1 MRNRF
6 AALVIG
12 VLLGFSTS
20 LSAVD
25 YCAAGAFGYGAGA
38 TGGGSAT
45 PVLVNSVSGLQSAL
59 NKGKNK
65 VIIIT
70 QDLTF
75 TTCLKV
81 QDGENVTLL
90 GMPGVKLTSL
100 QQNKDNSGI
109 LYVKRFKNLIIRNL
123 TFVGPGAY
131 DCDGWDLLCF
141 EGVTNAWVDH
151 CDFQD
156 GCDGNFDNKGNT
168 DNVTVSWCRFRY
180 LKAPKSGG
188 SGGSA
193 DHRFTN
199 LLGSS
204 SSDKPSDGTF
214 NFTWA
219 YCWWDNGCKERMTRC
234 RNCEQH
240 FINCYWNSSVANY
253 YVGPENAK
261 CYFEGCTFAGK
272 ANTKDKIFKSYG
284 GTNACKFVNCSGNLP
299 SNSGTITTPS
309 GYATF
314 ATPAAAVT
322 AVTNASCGAGA
333 TLTVSTA
340 GVVSSACDGG
350 APAPT
355 VYTVTWDATTNGG
368 SCGTATTLVTDGN
381 AVGSLPEATKDGY
394 TFDGWYT
401 APSGGTKISSSTVI
415 TGNVIYYAQF
425 TSAPVTTYYTVIWD
439 ANGGSCGTA
448 STSVE
453 SGKAISTAIASLPTA
468 SKAGDYSFDGWYT
481 AVSGGTKIT
490 TGTIINANVTYYAH
504 YTATGGGGGSGD
516 ETCMTFGTSSGD
528 YSADGTFT
536 NGNYTIVASEIN
548 WETSDAKFGNNID
561 YLTFANANGISAGK
575 IYAKTANVQVTYSTS
590 TDGSTGTSTETIS
603 VSEGSFTLKNLTVPA
618 NTKYI
623 KLQRVPSTSTYV
635 NQVCLTEAGSSST
648 PTFALY
654 YDENGG
660 SGTMAETEQTGS
672 SVTVAANAFTAPTGY
687 AFQEWNASMSGGG
700 TVYSAGQ
707 ELTLTEDL
715 TIYAIW
721 TPQSYTV
728 TLNAE
733 SGTGGSASVKA
744 TFDEAMPSIAV
755 PTRSGYIFKGYF
767 TGVDGTGTQYY
778 DENGSSTNSW
788 AIPED
793 TELHAY
799 WIAGST
805 PDPTG
810 CELNFWFF
818 KEADATANG
827 KTNSAIFSG
836 MVSDASD
843 KSGSITIDGTSY
855 SVTRRT
861 GDNATFG
868 QFTIPSGKTGVFYA
882 LAISSGGGD
891 RQINLVC
898 GTNTYE
904 LPVAGGSDSYKRIE
918 SEELPAGTYSIERDG
933 SSNVRLGIVVVK
945 ICGAV
950 TCDADPAAPSGL
962 TAGSITS
969 AGVTLTITDDATPTS
984 YDIYYS
990 TESTTPTSGTEATTT
1005 TTGKT
1010 KVITGLTPGTTYYAW
1025 VRAVCDASH
1034 KSAWVAL
1041 TGSTFATSKMV
1052 PTSYAVGASAE
1063 GECTGGMTAKI
1074 TLSGSQV
1081 GVDYQLKKDGVDDG
1095 AAKAGTGSALEWTGK
1110 GSGVY
1115 TVWAVENATYSAL
1128 KMNKTVTIEVYATT
1142 AITTQPT
1149 TAVMAEIDESFTLGT
1164 GMAAAGNGLT
1174 YRWYTC
1180 GSTGTDTVFISGA
1193 TNATYT
1199 TSQSITD
1206 TYYYRVRVEGTCG
1219 EPVLSDII
1227 EVTITS
1233 LVPQS
1238 DAPTITV
1245 QPVGATYCTG
1255 DAVSALSVTASGSG
1269 TLSYQW
1275 KKDGVA
1281 IPSAEDY
1288 TYAPTEAGTY
1298 VCVVTNT
1305 ESGKTPTSLSSDE
1318 AVVVIKAAVA
1328 APTMSQTEN
1337 TVTISTATSGA
1348 TIYYTTNGTDPTT
1361 SSASGSSVTITADCT
1376 VKAYAVKDGCAS
1388 SVTSFAATYDA
1399 SACAEPAL
1407 MTNEIARF
1415 FVPCGTGTIKYEV
1428 TDEASSTGMNTFSTY
1443 KLGSTNASNWYT
1455 NSTSK
1460 WSYGKMSSDTY
1471 IQIKLNTGHFQA
1483 YDKVY
1488 IYVNRNDASKTGVKL
1503 HSTSGN
1509 AINPASTAADEEA
1522 VGVRSLTDEDIETD
1536 GSLKFYRGGSNTFIN
1551 RIIVVRPVPHS
1562 ITYDC
1567 DGAESGC
1574 PSNVASAYAL
1584 PNPLPNAPV
1593 KSGYSFDGWFT
1604 NSEKTVAA
1612 VAGAEL
1618 TDDVTLY
1625 AKWSVGKNSP
1635 VFTWTYDA
1643 TIKAGGTY
1651 PVSVATY
1658 GDADVTLSIKETIA
1672 GVSGSFTAGK
1682 PATGT
1687 VTLGSYPAAAT
1698 FTYRA
1703 TSPETTTYQ
1712 AKVEEKTVTI
1722 ERCETA
1728 DAIPMALSNYV
1739 AESSAS
1745 GTHAR
1750 YYCEVSG
1757 VGRLSLKT
1765 GNSKMESYSSGT
1777 NDIFEYYLEEKTL
1790 LIEPYSDIHKI
1801 ELYVN
1806 CGTNNKTLSGVY
1818 KRDTYSSSTADYST
1832 SASPT
1837 IKYYTGSAEGSY
1849 LPYNATGHVELV
1861 FATPIPKGTFIYIV
1875 SPNSMK
1881 IYGVKLYRPQ
1891 GDEATS
1897 VAFSGETEI
1906 EKYPG
1911 DAAFTKT
1918 ATQTTT
1924 PILSGGSITYKSSDE
1939 TVATVNKT
1947 TGEVTVLN
1955 TGRTNIIATLSAF
1968 GCFKSATAS
1977 YSLTVKKCTDP
1988 VCTIAVTAGNANK
2001 CSGAEVTLTA
2011 TAAAG
2016 ASIQWYKDGVALT
2029 GETNPSLST
2038 TAPGTYHAT
2047 ATKECLQKSNTIDV
2061 VNFADPTAEALHQ
2074 YYYIKAGR
2082 VTPPIKLFQIANAS
2096 SWDVSPAAPAGCAYE
2111 LGEDGIIYLTGTP
2124 SASLTTGNQDIT
2136 VTAHNDC
2143 GGSDAQATLNL
2154 RTLAATAKPQ
2164 IAWVAIGTHL
2174 DGSDVKPTKGET
2186 LPGSVDASKSTSH
2199 VLYTYLQ
2206 NYFDMTAV
2214 NAYCTTDTK
2223 KISDYCSQFD
2233 LVLLTDYPDT
2243 NVKPDGESGGKE
2255 KSYSNAYGCLMDE
2268 LPLLSFEAFVADC
2281 PNWGINSN
2289 PKTPDPKQKDM
2300 TLLCSAHMIFEHTTL
2315 TDDVVEFLT
2324 TTDGAGNALQGF
2336 TSIDAPSGM
2345 IFIATINDGS
2355 NKLIVCCERQKV
2367 IEARMMI
2374 MGLNYDAMEKVS
2386 ADGKTIIKQIIE
2398 YLLQFKDIADCSIVF
2413 DDNNGTHVWSDPQ
2426 NWYPAYNAV
2435 PKAEQAVR
2443 VDKPCNV
2450 DIENAHCSSI
2460 RLRKDGATYDGKLTI
2475 QPNGGLTVIDYIKE
2489 VHGTNYMTT
2498 YPSAA
2503 ADLVIQ
2509 ANESGRNGSLV
2520 FGNTEDDLQ
2529 ATVEYYSLARDA
2541 KTSSPVWQYI
2551 GIPITDGPMAI
2562 DAYHAAW
2569 MCSWENE
2576 GNVSSNWVW
2585 VENEDRIRPF
2595 KGYCITQQATKKYT
2609 HIGSLS
2615 KPEAKDLQMYYFESD
2630 DGNGFNMFANS
2641 WVAPIDITK
2650 MATADFGGAAE
2661 PTIFIYNT
2669 GSRDQYEGGG
2679 APSTAGTNTDAG
2691 QFNAIPVAAASYLA
2705 GSLTKIPTMQGF
2717 FVQATKEGTLTLN
2730 YEKLCFDNTD
2740 YQTTAETMRAP
2751 KRLADDAPEA
2761 EQIVPEVMRLDVTS
2775 AKWGDRVYILTHE
2788 EFSDAF
2794 DRGWDGSKQEGD
2806 AAAPM
2811 LAVAREKGL
2820 LAVAAIETA
2829 EGRDLYFRA
2838 GEDIEYTFTFHYAG
2852 DDIYLY
2858 DRETGQA
2865 TLIRTGNTY
2874 TFSAVNQAPEKRF
2887 IITAN
2892 PLQTPTDIDHV
2903 QGDDVQRTKAKK
2915 FIYED
2920 KLLIFYRGTV
2930 YDVLGA
2936 PVQTRKEDA
2945 Q

>member
-1 MRNRF
+1 MRRGLV
-6 AALVIG
+6 ALVICA
-12 VLLGFSTS
+12 LLGFSS
-20 LSAVD
+20 SVSAAVK
-25 YCAAGAFGYGAGA
+25 YCATSAYGYGASA

-45 PVLVNSVSGLQSAL
+45 PVLVSSTSELSSAL
-59 NKGKNK
+59 NKAKNK

-70 QDLTF
+70 KSLTF
-75 TTCLKV
+75 TKMLSV
-81 QDGENVTLL
+81 QDGANVTLL
-90 GMPGVKLTSL
+90 GLPGVTLTSL
-100 QQNKDNSGI
+100 EQTSSTSGI
-109 LYVKRFKNLIIRNL
+109 LYVKRFNNLIIRNL

-131 DCDGWDLLCF
+131 DCDGNDLLCF
-141 EGVTNAWVDH
+141 ESVTNAWVDH

-156 GCDGNFDNKGNT
+156 GCDGNFDNKKLS
-168 DNVTVSWCRFRY
+168 DNVTISWCRFRY
-180 LKAPKSGG
+180 LKAPKPGG
-188 SGGSA
+188 SGGA
-193 DHRFTN
+193 DDHRFTN

-214 NFTWA
+214 NYTWA
-219 YCWWDNGCKERMTRC
+219 YCWWDNGCKERMVRC
-234 RNCEQH
+234 RNCELH
-240 FINCYWNSSVANY
+240 FMNCYWNSSVANY

-261 CYFEGCTFAGK
+261 CYFEGCTFEGK
-272 ANTKDKIFKSYG
+272 ANSSSKIFKSYG
-284 GTNACKFVNCSGNLP
+284 GTNACYFTDCSGNLP
-299 SNSGTITTPS
+299 SNSGTVPNPHSSYTVTAS
-309 GYATF
+309 GRAE
-314 ATPAAAVT
+314 AKT
-322 AVTNASCGAGA
+322 AVTNATCGAGA
-333 TLTVSTA
+333 TLTVTTA
-340 GVVSSACDGG
+340 GAVSSTCDGG
-350 APAPT
+350 APLPT
-355 VYTVTWDATTNGG
+355 VWTVTWDATTNGG
-368 SCGTATTLVTDGN
+368 SCGTATSSVTNG
-381 AVGSLPEATKDGY
+381 AAIGTLPEATK
-394 TFDGWYT
+394 TSFNFDGWYT
-401 APSGGTKISSSTVI
+401 APSGGTKITSSTVI
-415 TGNVIYYAQF
+415 TGNVTYYAQF

-439 ANGGSCGTA
+439 ANGGTCGT
-448 STSVE
+448 SSSSIE
-453 SGKAISTAIASLPTA
+453 SGQQIGTLPVA

-481 AVSGGTKIT
+481 AINGGTKIST
-490 TGTIINANVTYYAH
+490 TTTVTGNVTYYAH
-504 YTATGGGGGSGD
+504 YTATGGGGGGGDCTYTYAFAYAADATTAGVTNNTAAFTGFSTGSNNCTGSITIGSNTYNITKRGSNTTISISFTVPTDKVGTLYGLANSGGSSVRTLTLSD
-516 ETCMTFGTSSGD
+516 GGSYSENQSTSNSSSAATEITFSSL
-528 YSADGTFT
+528 SA
-536 NGNYTIVASEIN
+536 GNYTLSS
-548 WETSDAKFGNNID
+548 TQ
-561 YLTFANANGISAGK
+561 
-575 IYAKTANVQVTYSTS
+575 NVSVPFLCLMLC
-590 TDGSTGTSTETIS
+590 DEGGSTPPATY
-603 VSEGSFTLKNLTVPA
+603 TL
-618 NTKYI
+618 
-623 KLQRVPSTSTYV
+623 S
-635 NQVCLTEAGSSST
+635 
-648 PTFALY
+648 

-660 SGTMAETEQTGS
+660 SGTMADQTGT
-672 SVTVAANAFTAPTGY
+672 SVTVKANEFTAPMGY
-687 AFQEWNASMSGGG
+687 SFEEWNTEMSGGETTKKNVG
-700 TVYSAGQ
+700 DAI
-707 ELTLTEDL
+707 TLTEDMTL
-715 TIYAIW
+715 YAIW
-721 TPQSYTV
+721 KPNTYTV

-733 SGTGGSASVKA
+733 GGDGGTANVTA
-744 TFDEAMPSIAV
+744 TFDAAMPVITIPS
-755 PTRSGYIFKGYF
+755 RDGYTFKGYY
-767 TGVDGTGTQYY
+767 TEMDGAGTQYY
-778 DENGSSTNSW
+778 DENGSGTNSW
-788 AIPED
+788 TRAEN
-793 TELHAY
+793 TTLHAY
-799 WIAGST
+799 WEAGSST
-805 PDPTG
+805 PVTG
-810 CELNFWFF
+810 CDLHFWFIAS
-818 KEADATANG
+818 ADATTNG
-827 KTNSAIFSG
+827 KSNDGTVFSS
-836 MVSDASD
+836 MVADAND
-843 KSGSITIDGTSY
+843 RSGSITIDGTSY

-861 GDNATFG
+861 GDPTDGVFG
-868 QFTIPSGKTGVFYA
+868 SFTVPSGYTGVFYA
-882 LAISSGGGD
+882 LAISSGSGD
-891 RQINLVC
+891 REIDLV
-898 GTNTYE
+898 GATDTYE
-904 LPVAGGSDSYKRIE
+904 LDVPGGSDSYKRIE
-918 SEELPAGTYSIERDG
+918 SDELPAGTYSIQRNG
-933 SSNVRLGIVVVK
+933 GNVRLGVVVVK
-945 ICGAV
+945 LC
-950 TCDADPAAPSGL
+950 TSMPA
-962 TAGSITS
+962 
-969 AGVTLTITDDATPTS
+969 
-984 YDIYYS
+984 
-990 TESTTPTSGTEATTT
+990 
-1005 TTGKT
+1005 
-1010 KVITGLTPGTTYYAW
+1010 
-1025 VRAVCDASH
+1025 
-1034 KSAWVAL
+1034 
-1041 TGSTFATSKMV
+1041 
-1052 PTSYAVGASAE
+1052 
-1063 GECTGGMTAKI
+1063 
-1074 TLSGSQV
+1074 
-1081 GVDYQLKKDGVDDG
+1081 
-1095 AAKAGTGSALEWTGK
+1095 
-1110 GSGVY
+1110 
-1115 TVWAVENATYSAL
+1115 
-1128 KMNKTVTIEVYATT
+1128 
-1142 AITTQPT
+1142 
-1149 TAVMAEIDESFTLGT
+1149 
-1164 GMAAAGNGLT
+1164 
-1174 YRWYTC
+1174 
-1180 GSTGTDTVFISGA
+1180 
-1193 TNATYT
+1193 
-1199 TSQSITD
+1199 
-1206 TYYYRVRVEGTCG
+1206 
-1219 EPVLSDII
+1219 
-1227 EVTITS
+1227 
-1233 LVPQS
+1233 S

-1443 KLGSTNASNWYT
+1443 KLGSTSASNWYT

-1672 GVSGSFTAGK
+1672 GVTGSFTAGK

-1703 TSPETTTYQ
+1703 TSPETTQYA
-1712 AKVEEKTVTI
+1712 AKEEEKTVTI

-1728 DAIPMALSNYV
+1728 DDVTYDDTYV
-1739 AESSAS
+1739 NSGSS
-1745 GTHAR
+1745 TIKPQYFH
-1750 YYCEVSG
+1750 EVSG
-1757 VGRLSLKT
+1757 VGRIMK
-1765 GNSKMESYSSGT
+1765 GKGGSG
-1777 NDIFEYYLEEKTL
+1777 
-1790 LIEPYSDIHKI
+1790 
-1801 ELYVN
+1801 
-1806 CGTNNKTLSGVY
+1806 
-1818 KRDTYSSSTADYST
+1818 YSSSTDGGTFSGIGWTKSVKNQDHEIQTYENNIIKVVFYVKCTDSGGNVNKLRRSESHINSESEGEDILPST
-1832 SASPT
+1832 SKAT
-1837 IKYYTGSAEGSY
+1837 II
-1849 LPYNATGHVELV
+1849 YNNDPSQTTITQNEYETITIIP
-1861 FATPIPKGTFIYIV
+1861 ATPLEANDFLYIKFNKSNTYV
-1875 SPNSMK
+1875 W
-1881 IYGVKLYRPQ
+1881 GVKLYRAE

-1988 VCTIAVTAGNANK
+1988 VCTIAVTVGNANK

-2016 ASIQWYKDGVALT
+2016 ASIQWYKDGVALA

-2124 SASLTTGNQDIT
+2124 SASLTIGNQDIT

-2691 QFNAIPVAAASYLA
+2691 QFNAIPVAAASYLT

-2874 TFSAVNQAPEKRF
+2874 TFSAMNQAPEKRF